1 MERKEKLKKYIV
13 RGICLASAV
22 LLVGNIIY
30 QKWVRPKIM
39 YQPQPHTNEEL
50 LALFAENRPL
60 FDEVAQIFYNND
72 RFWYEAKRY
81 KNDPY
86 DTHIWLDS
94 PDERKKMKLFTE
106 EEQQTLRTFFETV
119 GPIMITLDLSGPTE
133 EEMKQHIV
141 LEQPKFLSLRIDFM
155 RTDEED
161 TYSFIYFYDK
171 PSDRWHKIMD
181 LGNSWF
187 CLSYKIEIDDIIDA

>member
-1 MERKEKLKKYIV
+1 MKRKEKLKKYIV
-13 RGICLASAV
+13 RGICLVLAA

-30 QKWVRPKIM
+30 QKWVRPKIA
-39 YQPQPHTNEEL
+39 YQPQSHTNEEL
-50 LALFAENRPL
+50 LLLFEENRSL
-60 FDEVAQIFYNND
+60 FDEVAQIFYNKD

-81 KNDPY
+81 KNNPY
-86 DTHIWLDS
+86 DTHIWLGS

-106 EEQQTLRTFFETV
+106 EEQETLRTFFETI
-119 GPIMITLDLSGPTE
+119 GPYMIILDIGGSTKE
-133 EEMKQHIV
+133 ESEQNIV
-141 LEQPKFLSLRIDFM
+141 IERPDSLSLRIDFM

-181 LGNSWF
+181 LGNNWF
-187 CLSYKIEIDDIIDA
+187 CLSYK